1 MGLDNCTQVAL
12 SYTDHYLLTQRGYLK
27 GMSGD
32 SLIHL
37 RTMITK
43 PEKKKKKKK
52 KTLDTLKILLMQE
65 DANPGSPRKYNLRK
79 N

>member
-1 MGLDNCTQVAL
+1 MGLDDCTQVAL

-43 PEKKKKKKK
+43 PEKKKKEK
-52 KTLDTLKILLMQE
+52 
-65 DANPGSPRKYNLRK
+65 RKPWTH
-79 N
+79 